1 MSKSY
6 AIKGQR
12 KSNFLKGK
20 KKMQNIS
27 DIIEDFI
34 LETFGESESLNLSR
48 NELANFFK
56 VSPSQINYVL
66 STRFTL
72 DRGFV
77 TESKRGGGGY
87 IKLSRLE
94 LEKNNYILEIL
105 RSFGEKLDYKNCCYI
120 LENLLNLEIINK
132 EQFDVIKSSVSQKA
146 LQNPF
151 KIEDNLRCNIIKNVL
166 INLMHKEE

>member
-1 MSKSY
+1 
-6 AIKGQR
+6 
-12 KSNFLKGK
+12 
-20 KKMQNIS
+20 MQNIS
-27 DIIEDFI
+27 DIIENFI
-34 LETFGESESLNLSR
+34 LETFGEGESLNLSR
-48 NELANFFK
+48 NELANFFN

-94 LEKNNYILEIL
+94 LEKNNYILEVL
-105 RSFGEKLDYKNCCYI
+105 RSFSETIDYKNCCYI
-120 LENLLNLEIINK
+120 LQNLLNLEIINQD
-132 EQFDVIKSSVSQKA
+132 QFDIIKASISPKA

-151 KIEDNLRCNIIKNVL
+151 KIEDNLRCNIFKNIL
-166 INLMHKEE
+166 INLMHKGE

>member
-1 MSKSY
+1 
-6 AIKGQR
+6 
-12 KSNFLKGK
+12 
-20 KKMQNIS
+20 MQNIS
-27 DIIEDFI
+27 DIIENFI

-72 DRGFV
+72 DRGFI

-94 LEKNNYILEIL
+94 LEKNNYILEVL
-105 RSFGEKLDYKNCCYI
+105 RSLDNDLDYKNCCYI
-120 LENLLNLEIINK
+120 LQNLLNLEIINQN
-132 EQFDVIKSSVSQKA
+132 EYEIIKSSILPKA
-146 LQNPF
+146 LQTPF
-151 KIEDNLRCNIIKNVL
+151 KIEDNLRCNIIKSIL
-166 INLMHKEE
+166 INLMHKEEWLCYVMIVKKMKRIFIK

>member
-1 MSKSY
+1 
-6 AIKGQR
+6 
-12 KSNFLKGK
+12 
-20 KKMQNIS
+20 MQNIS
-27 DIIEDFI
+27 DIIENFI
-34 LETFGESESLNLSR
+34 LDTFGESDTLNLSR

-66 STRFTL
+66 ATRFTI
-72 DRGFV
+72 DRGFI

-87 IKLSRLE
+87 IKLSKLE
-94 LEKNNYILEIL
+94 LEKNNYLSEVL
-105 RSFGEKLDYKNCCYI
+105 RSFNDKLDYKNCCYI
-120 LENLLNLEIINK
+120 LENLLNLEIINQS
-132 EQFDVIKSSVSQKA
+132 QFQVLKSSVAPKA